1 MEGAVG
7 AKVELHL
14 EPSSDR
20 FDALDDRWLDQ
31 VAGLVT
37 ELDEQVGGVERA
49 TTTVEGTKGIE
60 LAAIILALGSAGVFT
75 AAIEVVK
82 SWLQRDDTRSMR
94 VVWSDSG
101 ELKEVELKGSDVSDA
116 AVQNVLRSVASQLA
130 EAT

>member
-1 MEGAVG
+1 MGAN
-7 AKVELHL
+7 VELHL